1 MASEKLDT
9 AEKVM
14 RMVEWSNVEAWEY
27 YEGEQ
32 KVRDPLARAKRYVS
46 AQAFLL
52 SWQEGK
58 VPTGWRRPRRLA
70 DFEGKYPAPVLE
82 TVSEKMA
89 SIYNQRNQEKT
100 AQLNMLVR
108 QEKERELHVDHHQ
121 QKPEE
126 KIHEGTR
133 GKEDV
138 STTKKVEQSDLQG
151 LKKDL
156 ASLSHHIFEAK
167 SALKIASNTAA
178 DATLRIK
185 AISNSLAN

>member
-14 RMVEWSNVEAWEY
+14 RMVEWSNVDAWEY

-70 DFEGKYPAPVLE
+70 DFEGKYPAQMLE

-100 AQLNMLVR
+100 AQLNLLVS
-108 QEKERELHVDHHQ
+108 QEKEREENVGQ
-121 QKPEE
+121 KKPEE
-126 KIHEGTR
+126 IHEQAR
-133 GKEDV
+133 KEDV
-138 STTKKVEQSDLQG
+138 STKNVEPSDLQG

-178 DATLRIK
+178 DAALRIK
-185 AISNSLAN
+185 AISNSIAN

>member
-1 MASEKLDT
+1 
-9 AEKVM
+9 
-14 RMVEWSNVEAWEY
+14 MVEWSNVDAWEY

-100 AQLNMLVR
+100 VQLNMLVR
-108 QEKERELHVDHHQ
+108 QEKEREQHVG

-126 KIHEGTR
+126 IHEQAR
-133 GKEDV
+133 KEDV
-138 STTKKVEQSDLQG
+138 PTKKVERSDLQG

-178 DATLRIK
+178 DAALRIK
-185 AISNSLAN
+185 AISNSIAN